1 MAKTKEEKSNLGAF
15 YTKSN
20 VITDYIVGK
29 IKLSNGFKILEPC
42 VGDGEFLKAISRV
55 NSKLDITA
63 WDIDPLATQYIKDNF
78 PDVKVETK
86 NALLDDESQEYDI
99 IIGNP
104 PYGAKFSEE
113 DKKVYS
119 KKYSEIN
126 IPESYALF
134 LISCIKRLKEGGTLS
149 FIISDTFLHLNNH
162 NKLRK
167 FILDNCKIREIVLLK
182 TKLFP
187 NVNYQYAGI
196 CILSLERCS
205 NKEARLGNTLRFINR
220 ISDISKLKELINH
233 PINESPSFVD
243 SEIIKQEAYA
253 KFVDNI
259 FFQAGIPKRISE
271 LFMDHNKIVENLV
284 ECKTGIYSGD
294 NTRHFRILENTRET
308 NKFKNAGYKTL
319 TEKEIVTNKLT
330 PQEKKRGI
338 ESSPYFV
345 PLMKGGSG
353 TYYKKPIWFIDWS
366 KDSLDYMLHNS
377 KARVQNS
384 DYYFRKGIC
393 MSLINSN
400 RQQARLME
408 EVIFDQSDNGYFCE
422 EKFLLFFLGFFNSK
436 LFNYMLK
443 KVINPTA
450 NATVNY
456 VKKIPVILPQQD
468 RIEEIN
474 NLVTKIISL
483 KKRDE
488 KTDSEE
494 KKVDLFFYEL
504 YNLNEKEQ
512 KVVEDF
518 CYHLR

>member
-1 MAKTKEEKSNLGAF
+1 MAKTSLNMAKTKEEKSNLGAF

-187 NVNYQYAGI
+187 NVN
-196 CILSLERCS
+196 S
-205 NKEARLGNTLRFINR
+205 T
-220 ISDISKLKELINH
+220 
-233 PINESPSFVD
+233 
-243 SEIIKQEAYA
+243 
-253 KFVDNI
+253 
-259 FFQAGIPKRISE
+259 
-271 LFMDHNKIVENLV
+271 
-284 ECKTGIYSGD
+284 
-294 NTRHFRILENTRET
+294 
-308 NKFKNAGYKTL
+308 
-319 TEKEIVTNKLT
+319 
-330 PQEKKRGI
+330 
-338 ESSPYFV
+338 
-345 PLMKGGSG
+345 
-353 TYYKKPIWFIDWS
+353 
-366 KDSLDYMLHNS
+366 
-377 KARVQNS
+377 
-384 DYYFRKGIC
+384 
-393 MSLINSN
+393 
-400 RQQARLME
+400 
-408 EVIFDQSDNGYFCE
+408 
-422 EKFLLFFLGFFNSK
+422 
-436 LFNYMLK
+436 
-443 KVINPTA
+443 
-450 NATVNY
+450 
-456 VKKIPVILPQQD
+456 
-468 RIEEIN
+468 
-474 NLVTKIISL
+474 
-483 KKRDE
+483 
-488 KTDSEE
+488 
-494 KKVDLFFYEL
+494 
-504 YNLNEKEQ
+504 
-512 KVVEDF
+512 
-518 CYHLR
+518 